1 MTKNQANKLSAKQLK
16 RIIMEDVGES
26 DWGADEIVKKCI
38 LPYLDKK
45 TLLEIA
51 WNHFGSLEEQ

>member
-1 MTKNQANKLSAKQLK
+1 MTKNQASKMSVKQLN
-16 RIIMEDVGES
+16 RIVLEDASES
-26 DWGADEIVKKCI
+26 DWSADEIIKKCI